1 MTNFEI
7 KASPFDEAALRVLAD
22 EEPRLR
28 NWPVVYTI
36 SDDKDIYIGE
46 TTSTTLRMNNH
57 KGSDRKAHLKEIRII
72 LHDKFNKSACLD
84 LESHLIKYFHADQ
97 KYSVLN
103 LNSGISDSDYFGR
116 DEYRESFD
124 EIFAKLR
131 EQGLMTRSI
140 PDLVNSN
147 IFKYSPFKA
156 LSNDQAIAI
165 EGILDSL
172 MPADGK
178 KSSSKIVIQ
187 GGPGTGKTIVAVY
200 LMKLIRDIAT
210 AADGEALEID
220 SLFSDYFQSG
230 YKEIVKT
237 WGIGLVIPQ
246 QSLRRTIQN
255 VFKSIPGL
263 DKSMVLS
270 PFEVGKSSQKYDLLI
285 VDEAHRLK
293 LRSNMPSAAQ
303 NIDFKEINERL
314 FGSDPDEK
322 TQLDWVISQSENQ
335 ILLIDAEQS
344 VMPSDLTESTIKSL
358 ELEAKNANSYFKLLS
373 QLRVQGG
380 EKYIKFVSQL
390 LKDGSTATDSDFSD
404 YDFRLFDN
412 FSEMSEELGRRESE
426 KGLARLVAGYAW
438 KWATKG
444 VTDPDV
450 FDIDIE
456 GIKLAWNRTAIDWI
470 NSPTSINEVGSIHT
484 VQGYDLNYCGVI
496 IGRDLYFDESTN
508 SIKFDRKN
516 YFDMKGMEK
525 NRRLGRNYSDDEIET
540 YVKQIYRVLLTRG
553 IYGTYVY
560 VCDPKLM
567 AHLKSVLGVLPPRYF
582 AKS

>member
-57 KGSDRKAHLKEIRII
+57 KGSERKAHLKEIRII
-72 LHDKFNKSACLD
+72 LHEKFNKSACLD

-124 EIFAKLR
+124 QIFAKLR

-156 LSNDQAIAI
+156 LSNDQAVAI
-165 EGILDSL
+165 EGILDCL
-172 MPADGK
+172 VPADGK
-178 KSSSKIVIQ
+178 NSNSKIVVQ

-220 SLFSDYFQSG
+220 SLFSDYFQG
-230 YKEIVKT
+230 DYKEIFST
-237 WGIGLVIPQ
+237 WKIGLVIPQ

-270 PFEVGKSSQKYDLLI
+270 PFEVGKSSQRYDLLI

-344 VMPSDLTESTIKSL
+344 VMPSDLTEDTINTL
-358 ELEAKNANSYFKLLS
+358 EVEARNSNSYFKLLS

-390 LKDGSTATDSDFSD
+390 LKDSPTEADTDFSE
-404 YDFRLFDN
+404 YDFRIFDN
-412 FSEMSEELGRRESE
+412 FSEMNNELKQRESE

-444 VTDPDV
+444 VADSNV
-450 FDIDIE
+450 YDIE
-456 GIKLAWNRTAIDWI
+456 IEGTKLAWNRTAIDWI
-470 NSPTSINEVGSIHT
+470 NSPTSSNEVGSIHT

-496 IGRDLYFDESTN
+496 IGRDLYFDDTTN

-525 NRRLGRNYSDDEIET
+525 NRRLGRNYSDADIET

-553 IYGTYVY
+553 IFGTYVY
-560 VCDPKLM
+560 VCDPKLR
-567 AHLKSVLGVLPPRYF
+567 AHLKAVLG
-582 AKS
+582 

>member
-57 KGSDRKAHLKEIRII
+57 KGSERKAHLKEIRII
-72 LHDKFNKSACLD
+72 LHEKFNKSACLD

-124 EIFAKLR
+124 QIFAKLR

-156 LSNDQAIAI
+156 LSNDQAVAI
-165 EGILDSL
+165 EGILDCL
-172 MPADGK
+172 VPADGK
-178 KSSSKIVIQ
+178 NSNSKIVVQ

-220 SLFSDYFQSG
+220 SLFSDYFQG
-230 YKEIVKT
+230 DYKEIFST
-237 WGIGLVIPQ
+237 WKIGLVIPQ

-270 PFEVGKSSQKYDLLI
+270 PFEVGKSSQRYDLLI

-335 ILLIDAEQS
+335 ILLI
-344 VMPSDLTESTIKSL
+344 
-358 ELEAKNANSYFKLLS
+358 
-373 QLRVQGG
+373 
-380 EKYIKFVSQL
+380 
-390 LKDGSTATDSDFSD
+390 
-404 YDFRLFDN
+404 
-412 FSEMSEELGRRESE
+412 
-426 KGLARLVAGYAW
+426 
-438 KWATKG
+438 
-444 VTDPDV
+444 
-450 FDIDIE
+450 
-456 GIKLAWNRTAIDWI
+456 
-470 NSPTSINEVGSIHT
+470 
-484 VQGYDLNYCGVI
+484 VI
-496 IGRDLYFDESTN
+496 
-508 SIKFDRKN
+508 
-516 YFDMKGMEK
+516 
-525 NRRLGRNYSDDEIET
+525 
-540 YVKQIYRVLLTRG
+540 
-553 IYGTYVY
+553 
-560 VCDPKLM
+560 
-567 AHLKSVLGVLPPRYF
+567 
-582 AKS
+582 

>member
-22 EEPRLR
+22 AEPRLR

-57 KGSDRKAHLKEIRII
+57 KGAESKAHLKEIRII

-103 LNSGISDSDYFGR
+103 LNSGITDSDYFGR
-116 DEYRESFD
+116 EEYRESFD

-165 EGILDSL
+165 DGILECL
-172 MPADGK
+172 APVEGK
-178 KSSSKIVIQ
+178 EIGSKIVVQ

-210 AADGEALEID
+210 ASEGEALEVD
-220 SLFSDYFQSG
+220 SLFSDYFQGG
-230 YKEIVKT
+230 YKEIFRT
-237 WGIGLVIPQ
+237 WKIGLVIPQ

-270 PFEVGKSSQKYDLLI
+270 PFEVGKSSLRYDLLI

-322 TQLDWVISQSENQ
+322 TQLDWVISQSEKQ

-344 VMPSDLTESTIKSL
+344 VMPSDVTESTINSL
-358 ELEAKNANSYFKLLS
+358 QIEARNAHSYFKLLS

-390 LKDGSTATDSDFSD
+390 LKDGSAQVDADFSE
-404 YDFRLFDN
+404 YDFRLFDS
-412 FSEMSEELGRRESE
+412 FSEMTDELKRRESE

-444 VTDPDV
+444 VTDPNV

-525 NRRLGRNYSDDEIET
+525 NKRLGRNYSDDDIET

-560 VCDPKLM
+560 VCDPNLR
-567 AHLKSVLGVLPPRYF
+567 AHLKSVLG
-582 AKS
+582 S

>member
-57 KGSDRKAHLKEIRII
+57 KGSERKAHIKEIRII
-72 LHDKFNKSACLD
+72 LHEKFNKSACLD

-124 EIFAKLR
+124 QIFAKLR

-156 LSNDQAIAI
+156 LSNDQAVAI
-165 EGILDSL
+165 EGILDCL
-172 MPADGK
+172 VPADGK
-178 KSSSKIVIQ
+178 NSNSKIVVQ

-220 SLFSDYFQSG
+220 SLFSDYFQG
-230 YKEIVKT
+230 DYKEIFST
-237 WGIGLVIPQ
+237 WKIGLVIPQ

-270 PFEVGKSSQKYDLLI
+270 PFEVGKSSQRYDLLI

-344 VMPSDLTESTIKSL
+344 VMPSDLTEDTINTL
-358 ELEAKNANSYFKLLS
+358 EVEARNSNSYFKLLS

-390 LKDGSTATDSDFSD
+390 LKDSPTEADTDFSE
-404 YDFRLFDN
+404 YDFRIFDN
-412 FSEMSEELGRRESE
+412 FSEMNNELKQRESE

-444 VTDPDV
+444 VADSNV
-450 FDIDIE
+450 YDIE
-456 GIKLAWNRTAIDWI
+456 IEGTKLAWNRTAIDWI
-470 NSPTSINEVGSIHT
+470 NSPTSSNEVGSIHT

-496 IGRDLYFDESTN
+496 IGRDLYFDDTTN

-525 NRRLGRNYSDDEIET
+525 NRRLGRNYSDADIET

-553 IYGTYVY
+553 IFGTYVY
-560 VCDPKLM
+560 VCDPKLR
-567 AHLKSVLGVLPPRYF
+567 AHLKAVLG
-582 AKS
+582 

>member
-1 MTNFEI
+1 MTSFEI
-7 KASPFDEAALRVLAD
+7 KAVPFDDGAMRVLA
-22 EEPRLR
+22 EVEPKLK

-36 SDDKDIYIGE
+36 SDEKDIYIGE
-46 TTSTTLRMNNH
+46 TTNTTVRMNNH
-57 KGSDRKAHLKEIRII
+57 KGSLRKSHLKQVRII

-103 LNSGISDSDYFGR
+103 LNAGISESDYFGR
-116 DEYRESFD
+116 EEYRESFK
-124 EIFAKLR
+124 EIFEQLR

-156 LSNDQAIAI
+156 LSSDQAIAI
-165 EGILDSL
+165 EGILECL
-172 MPADGK
+172 MPSEGEK
-178 KSSSKIVIQ
+178 TSSKIVVQ

-210 AADGEALEID
+210 SLDGEVLEID

-230 YKEIVKT
+230 YREILESWK
-237 WGIGLVIPQ
+237 IGLVIPQ
-246 QSLRRTIQN
+246 QSLRRTIQI

-263 DKSMVLS
+263 EKGMVLS
-270 PFEVGKSSQKYDLLI
+270 PFEVGKSLERFDLLI

-322 TQLDWVISQSENQ
+322 TQLDWVIKQSEHQ

-344 VMPSDLTESTIKSL
+344 VMPSDLTESAIRDL
-358 ELEAKNANSYFKLLS
+358 ERESQANKSYFKLLS
-373 QLRVQGG
+373 QLRVKGG
-380 EKYIKFVSQL
+380 ENYINFVSEL
-390 LKDGSTATDSDFSD
+390 LAGSNSSNDKNFGD
-404 YDFRLFDN
+404 YDFKIFDDFASMN
-412 FSEMSEELGRRESE
+412 SELKVRETE

-438 KWATKG
+438 KWVTKG
-444 VTDPDV
+444 ITDPNV
-450 FDIDIE
+450 FDMDID
-456 GIKLAWNRTAIDWI
+456 GTRLSWNRTAIDWI

-496 IGRDLYFDESTN
+496 IGRDLYFDEDSQA
-508 SIKFDRKN
+508 IRFDRKN
-516 YFDMKGMEK
+516 YFDVKGMEK
-525 NRRLGRNYSDDEIET
+525 NKRLGRNYSDSDIEI

-560 VCDPKLM
+560 VCDPKLS
-567 AHLKSVLGVLPPRYF
+567 AYLKSVFSRN
-582 AKS
+582 

>member
-1 MTNFEI
+1 MTSFEI
-7 KASPFDEAALRVLAD
+7 KAVPFDDGAMRVLA
-22 EEPRLR
+22 EVEPKLK

-36 SDDKDIYIGE
+36 SDEKDIYIGE
-46 TTSTTLRMNNH
+46 TTNTTVRMNNH
-57 KGSDRKAHLKEIRII
+57 KGSLRKSHLKQVRII

-103 LNSGISDSDYFGR
+103 LNAGISESDYFGR
-116 DEYRESFD
+116 EEYRESFK
-124 EIFAKLR
+124 EIFEQLR

-156 LSNDQAIAI
+156 LSSDQAIAI
-165 EGILDSL
+165 EGILECL
-172 MPADGK
+172 MPSEGEK
-178 KSSSKIVIQ
+178 TSSKIVVQ

-210 AADGEALEID
+210 SLDGEVLEID

-230 YKEIVKT
+230 YREILESWK
-237 WGIGLVIPQ
+237 IGLVIPQ

-263 DKSMVLS
+263 EKGMVLS
-270 PFEVGKSSQKYDLLI
+270 PFEVGKSLERFDLLI

-322 TQLDWVISQSENQ
+322 TQLDWVIKQSEHQ

-344 VMPSDLTESTIKSL
+344 VMPSDLTESAIRDL
-358 ELEAKNANSYFKLLS
+358 ERESQANKSYFKLLS
-373 QLRVQGG
+373 QLRVKGG
-380 EKYIKFVSQL
+380 ENYINFVSEL
-390 LKDGSTATDSDFSD
+390 LAGSNSSNDKNFGD
-404 YDFRLFDN
+404 YDFKIFDDFASMN
-412 FSEMSEELGRRESE
+412 SELKVRETE

-438 KWATKG
+438 KWVTKG
-444 VTDPDV
+444 ITDPNV
-450 FDIDIE
+450 FDMDID
-456 GIKLAWNRTAIDWI
+456 GTRLSWNRTAIDWI

-496 IGRDLYFDESTN
+496 IGRDLYFDEDSQA
-508 SIKFDRKN
+508 IRFDRKN
-516 YFDMKGMEK
+516 YFDVKGMEK
-525 NRRLGRNYSDDEIET
+525 NKRLGRNYSDSDIEI

-560 VCDPKLM
+560 VCDPKLS
-567 AHLKSVLGVLPPRYF
+567 AYLKSVFSRN
-582 AKS
+582 

>member
-46 TTSTTLRMNNH
+46 TTSTTLRMNNQR
-57 KGSDRKAHLKEIRII
+57 GSERKAHLKELRII

-84 LESHLIKYFHADQ
+84 LESHLIRYFHADQ

-116 DEYRESFD
+116 DEYRESFE

-165 EGILDSL
+165 EGILECL
-172 MPADGK
+172 VPVDGK
-178 KSSSKIVIQ
+178 NYSSKIVVQ

-200 LMKLIRDIAT
+200 LIKLIRDIAT
-210 AADGEALEID
+210 AAEGEALEID
-220 SLFSDYFQSG
+220 SLFSDYFQGG
-230 YKEIVKT
+230 YKEILTDWEV
-237 WGIGLVIPQ
+237 GLVIPQ

-263 DKSMVLS
+263 DKRMVLS
-270 PFEVGKSSQKYDLLI
+270 PFEVGKSTQRYDLLI

-322 TQLDWVISQSENQ
+322 TQLDWVISQSDNQ

-344 VMPSDLTESTIKSL
+344 VMPSDLTEGSIQRL
-358 ELEAKNANSYFKLLS
+358 ELDAKNTNSYFKLLS

-390 LKDGSTATDSDFSD
+390 LKDDSVAVDSDFSE
-404 YDFRLFDN
+404 YDFRIFDN
-412 FSEMSEELGRRESE
+412 FSDMTVELNAKESE

-444 VTDPDV
+444 ISDPNV
-450 FDIDIE
+450 FDIEIE
-456 GIKLAWNRTAIDWI
+456 GAKLAWNRTAIDWI

-508 SIKFDRKN
+508 SIKFDRRN

-525 NRRLGRNYSDDEIET
+525 TGGSAGITLM
-540 YVKQIYRVLLTRG
+540 LTL
-553 IYGTYVY
+553 
-560 VCDPKLM
+560 KLM
-567 AHLKSVLGVLPPRYF
+567 SNRFIEFCLRVGFMGPTFMFVIRNLENT
-582 AKS
+582 

>member
-57 KGSDRKAHLKEIRII
+57 KASETKAHLKEIRII
-72 LHDKFNKSACLD
+72 LHEKFNKSACLD

-124 EIFAKLR
+124 QIFAKLR

-156 LSNDQAIAI
+156 LSNDQAVAI
-165 EGILDSL
+165 EGMLDCL
-172 MPADGK
+172 VPAYGK
-178 KSSSKIVIQ
+178 NPSSKIVVQ

-220 SLFSDYFQSG
+220 SLFSDYFQG
-230 YKEIVKT
+230 DYKEIFST
-237 WGIGLVIPQ
+237 WKIGLVIPQ

-270 PFEVGKSSQKYDLLI
+270 PFEVGKSTDRYDLLI

-293 LRSNMPSAAQ
+293 LRSNMASAAQ
-303 NIDFKEINERL
+303 NIDFKAINERL

-322 TQLDWVISQSENQ
+322 TQLDWVINRSENQ
-335 ILLIDAEQS
+335 ILLIDSEQS
-344 VMPSDLTESTIKSL
+344 VMPSDLTENTIKSL
-358 ELEAKNANSYFKLLS
+358 EFEAKNANSYFKLLS

-390 LKDGSTATDSDFSD
+390 LKDSPTEADTDFSE
-404 YDFRLFDN
+404 YDFRIFDN
-412 FSEMSEELGRRESE
+412 FSEMNHELKVRESE

-444 VTDPDV
+444 VSDPNV
-450 FDIDIE
+450 FDIEIE
-456 GIKLAWNRTAIDWI
+456 GTKLAWNRTAIDWI

-525 NRRLGRNYSDDEIET
+525 NRRLGRNYSDDDIET

-560 VCDPKLM
+560 VCDPKLRE
-567 AHLKSVLGVLPPRYF
+567 HLKSVLG
-582 AKS
+582 A

>member
-1 MTNFEI
+1 MTSFEI
-7 KASPFDEAALRVLAD
+7 KASPFDEAALKVLAD
-22 EEPRLR
+22 GEPRLR

-46 TTSTTLRMNNH
+46 TTSATLRMNNH
-57 KGSDRKAHLKEIRII
+57 KGSERKAHLKEIRII

-97 KYSVLN
+97 KFSVLN
-103 LNSGISDSDYFGR
+103 LNAGISDSDYFGR
-116 DEYRESFD
+116 DEYRQSFD
-124 EIFAKLR
+124 EIFAQLR

-156 LSNDQAIAI
+156 LSNDQAVAI
-165 EGILDSL
+165 EGILDCLTSTDAE
-172 MPADGK
+172 MTR
-178 KSSSKIVIQ
+178 SKIVVQ

-210 AADGEALEID
+210 ATEGEALEID
-220 SLFSDYFQSG
+220 SLFSDYFQAG
-230 YKEIVKT
+230 YRQAFET
-237 WGIGLVIPQ
+237 WNIGLVIPQ

-263 DKSMVLS
+263 DKGMVLS
-270 PFEVGKSSQKYDLLI
+270 PFEVGKSSSKFDLLI

-293 LRSNMPSAAQ
+293 LRSNMSSAAQ

-322 TQLDWVISQSENQ
+322 TQLDWIISQSRHQ

-344 VMPSDLTESTIKSL
+344 VMPSDLTESTVRAL
-358 ELEAKNANSYFKLLS
+358 ETEAKNSHSYFKLMS
-373 QLRVQGG
+373 QLRVNGG
-380 EKYIKFVSQL
+380 DKYIRLVSNL
-390 LKDGSTATDSDFSD
+390 LKDGESDLDSNFSD
-404 YDFRLFDN
+404 YDFRIFDD
-412 FSEMSEELGRRESE
+412 FSEMKSELEARESE
-426 KGLARLVAGYAW
+426 KGLARLVSGYAW
-438 KWATKG
+438 KWVTKG
-444 VTDPDV
+444 IADPNV
-450 FDIDIE
+450 FDIEIE
-456 GIKLAWNRTAIDWI
+456 GTKLVWNRTAIDWI
-470 NSPTSINEVGSIHT
+470 NSPTSFDEVGSIHT

-496 IGRDLYFDESTN
+496 IGKDLYFDEISK
-508 SIKFDRKN
+508 SIRFDRKN

-525 NRRLGRNYSDDEIET
+525 NRRLGRNYSDEDIET

-553 IYGTYVY
+553 VYGTYVY
-560 VCDPKLM
+560 VCDPKLR
-567 AHLKSVLGVLPPRYF
+567 AHLKSVLM
-582 AKS
+582 S

>member
-72 LHDKFNKSACLD
+72 LHEKFNKSACLD

-124 EIFAKLR
+124 EIFAMLR

-172 MPADGK
+172 VPADGK
-178 KSSSKIVIQ
+178 GSSSKIVIQ

-237 WGIGLVIPQ
+237 WRIGLVIPQ

-263 DKSMVLS
+263 DMSMVLS

-444 VTDPDV
+444 VTDPNV

-525 NRRLGRNYSDDEIET
+525 NRRLGRNYSDDDIET

-560 VCDPKLM
+560 VCDPKLR
-567 AHLKSVLGVLPPRYF
+567 AHLKSVLG
-582 AKS
+582 A

>member
-57 KGSDRKAHLKEIRII
+57 KGSERKAHLKELRII

-165 EGILDSL
+165 EGILECL
-172 MPADGK
+172 VPADGK
-178 KSSSKIVIQ
+178 NSSSKIVVQ

-210 AADGEALEID
+210 AAEGEALEID
-220 SLFSDYFQSG
+220 SLFSDYFQGG
-230 YKEIVKT
+230 YKEILTDWK
-237 WGIGLVIPQ
+237 IGLVIPQ

-255 VFKSIPGL
+255 VFKSIPAL

-270 PFEVGKSSQKYDLLI
+270 PFEVGKSSQRYDLLI

-344 VMPSDLTESTIKSL
+344 VMPSDLTESALQSL
-358 ELEAKNANSYFKLLS
+358 ELEAKNTNSYFKLLS

-390 LKDGSTATDSDFSD
+390 LKDDSVAVDSDFSD
-404 YDFRLFDN
+404 YDFRIFDN
-412 FSEMSEELGRRESE
+412 FSDMTAELKARESE

-444 VTDPDV
+444 ISDPNV
-450 FDIDIE
+450 FDIEIE
-456 GIKLAWNRTAIDWI
+456 GAKLAWNRTAIDWI

-508 SIKFDRKN
+508 SIKFDRRN

-525 NRRLGRNYSDDEIET
+525 NRRLGRNYSDADIET

-560 VCDPKLM
+560 ACDPKLRE
-567 AHLKSVLGVLPPRYF
+567 HLKSVVG
-582 AKS
+582 AS

>member
-1 MTNFEI
+1 MTSFEI
-7 KASPFDEAALRVLAD
+7 KASPFDEASLRALA
-22 EEPRLR
+22 EGEPRLR

-46 TTSTTLRMNNH
+46 TTSATLRMNNH
-57 KGSDRKAHLKEIRII
+57 KGSQRKAHLKEIRII
-72 LHDKFNKSACLD
+72 LHEKFNKSACLD

-103 LNSGISDSDYFGR
+103 LPAGISDSDYFGR

-124 EIFAKLR
+124 EIFAQLR

-156 LSNDQAIAI
+156 LSNDQAVAI
-165 EGILDSL
+165 EGILECL
-172 MPADGK
+172 TPTDGAN
-178 KSSSKIVIQ
+178 SGSKIVIQ

-210 AADGEALEID
+210 ATEGELLEID
-220 SLFSDYFQSG
+220 SLFSDYFQTG
-230 YKEIVKT
+230 YREVFET
-237 WGIGLVIPQ
+237 WKIGLVIPQ

-270 PFEVGKSSQKYDLLI
+270 PFEVGKSREKFDLLI

-303 NIDFKEINERL
+303 NIDFREINERL
-314 FGSDPDEK
+314 FGSDPDDK
-322 TQLDWVISQSENQ
+322 TQLDWIICQSANQ

-344 VMPSDLTESTIKSL
+344 VMPSDLTESAIRDL
-358 ELEAKNANSYFKLLS
+358 ETEAKTSHSYFKLMS

-380 EKYIKFVSQL
+380 ENYIRFVSQL
-390 LKDGSTATDSDFSD
+390 LKDGSSGLDSNFSE
-404 YDFRLFDN
+404 YDFRIFEDFN
-412 FSEMSEELGRRESE
+412 EMNSELKARESE
-426 KGLARLVAGYAW
+426 RGLARLVAGYAW

-444 VTDPDV
+444 ATDSNT
-450 FDIDIE
+450 FDIEIE
-456 GIKLAWNRTAIDWI
+456 GTKLAWNRTAIDWI
-470 NSPTSINEVGSIHT
+470 NSPTSIDEVGSIHT

-496 IGRDLYFDESTN
+496 IGKDLYFDEVSK
-508 SIKFDRKN
+508 SIKFDRKH

-525 NRRLGRNYSDDEIET
+525 NRRLGRNYSDADIET

-560 VCDPKLM
+560 VCDPKLR
-567 AHLKSVLGVLPPRYF
+567 AHLKSVLK
-582 AKS
+582 A